1 MPAPAQAPTHLLYLH
16 GFRSSPQSFK
26 ARLLQAWLQEHAP
39 QVHWWCPQLPPSP
52 RAAWHLMRDGTR
64 GWPAA
69 SMAVL
74 GSSLGG
80 FYATVAAE
88 ALGCSAVVL
97 NPAVDPARDLARH
110 VGDQTAWP
118 DPASHFRFEPQ
129 YVEELRA
136 LTPARISDPSRYAAV
151 IAKGDEL
158 LDWREMSRRYAGAHM
173 LLLEGSDHA
182 LSDFTQHLPFVLDF
196 LRLRPHTV

>member
-1 MPAPAQAPTHLLYLH
+1 MPAPAHPPTHLLYLH

-26 ARLLQAWLQEHAP
+26 ARLLHAWLQQHAP
-39 QVHWWCPQLPPSP
+39 SLTWWCPQLPPSP
-52 RAAWHLMRDGTR
+52 RAAWQLIRDGTS
-64 GWPAA
+64 GWPAH

-80 FYATVAAE
+80 FYATVVAE
-88 ALGCSAVVL
+88 AYGCPAVVL
-97 NPAVDPARDLARH
+97 NPAVDPARDLAH
-110 VGDQTAWP
+110 YIGDQTAYH
-118 DPASHFRFEPQ
+118 DPALHFRFEPE
-129 YVEELRA
+129 YVDELRA

-158 LDWREMSRRYAGAHM
+158 LDWREMSRRYAGSRM

-182 LSDFTQHLPFVLDF
+182 LSDFAQHLGFVLDF